1 MDKPDYSHWLTKQ
14 QAAEAIGVSTKTIE
28 KLAAEGQ
35 FEQAY
40 WRRPLT
46 GAKVSVYH
54 PDEVERIRRE
64 RNPGAK
70 PFVLPEEEKQS
81 SGDVSIAPQLV
92 ATLPQAENLLTALAA
107 VLTPV
112 LRTSE
117 NPRYARIACF

>member
-40 WRRPLT
+40 WRRPQT
-46 GAKVSVYH
+46 GAKVSVFH
-54 PDEVERIRRE
+54 PEEVERIRRE

-70 PFVLPEEEKQS
+70 PFMMPEDKQS
-81 SGDVSIAPQLV
+81 SGDVSKSVVLLSERIPE
-92 ATLPQAENLLTALAA
+92 AENLLTALAA
-107 VLTPV
+107 MLTPV
-112 LRTSE
+112 
-117 NPRYARIACF
+117 